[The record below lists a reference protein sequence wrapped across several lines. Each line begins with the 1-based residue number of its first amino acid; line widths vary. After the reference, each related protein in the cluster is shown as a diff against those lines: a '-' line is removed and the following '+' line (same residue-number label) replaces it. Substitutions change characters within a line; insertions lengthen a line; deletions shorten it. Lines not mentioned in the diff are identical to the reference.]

1 MGAFGNQ
8 AVNLDLANT
17 ESASPWLKMT
27 TGWDTNVGFIQNA
40 KNLVKNL
47 DPRTLFAEGGMLEG
61 IEEKTNVMPT
71 AEDSQDFLAE
81 KLKQQGKPS
90 MTAADI
96 HKYMYAGDFTDES
109 EGGKNE
115 MAQQFIQGIGGA
127 LGESGVD
134 RKIHQGG
141 ATQTAWQKYL
151 GEQIK
156 EKAGEDNST
165 LEMRT
170 PVATAAAPIQPAEVE
185 GQQEV
190 ASTESRMDLM
200 LKEYESDIKEQKQ
213 FARRR
218 SILDAVNK
226 AKPQG
231 SRFSFRR

>member
-8 AVNLDLANT
+8 AVNLDLAND
-17 ESASPWLKMT
+17 ESASPWLKMA

-47 DPRTLFAEGGMLEG
+47 DPRTLLAEGGMFEG

-71 AEDSQDFLAE
+71 AEDSQTYLAE

-115 MAQQFIQGIGGA
+115 MVQQFIQGIGGD
-127 LGESGVD
+127 LGVSGVD

-156 EKAGEDNST
+156 ERAGEDNST

-170 PVATAAAPIQPAEVE
+170 PVATAAAPIQPVEVE
-185 GQQEV
+185 EQQDV
-190 ASTESRMDLM
+190 AGAESRMDLM
-200 LKEYESDIKEQKQ
+200 LRESERQMKFDKRKRIM
-213 FARRR
+213 
-218 SILDAVNK
+218 DVMTK
-226 AKPQG
+226 AQPQG
-231 SRFSFRR
+231 ARFSFRR